1 MPDWTDQDDAELRRI
16 FAGQP
21 PAPTQPAACM
31 VQMSAAAYAMLIG
44 ANELLGAMVEQLRS
58 DLAAS
63 RAANAELAAERA
75 ALVLERT
82 RRIQ

>member
-21 PAPTQPAACM
+21 PASPEPAACM

-63 RAANAELAAERA
+63 RAANAELAAERT
-75 ALVLERT
+75 ALTLERA
-82 RRIQ
+82 RRMA

>member
-1 MPDWTDQDDAELRRI
+1 MDWTDQDDAELRRI

-21 PAPTQPAACM
+21 PAPVTEISACI
-31 VQMSAAAYAMLIG
+31 VQMSAAAYAMLIN

-63 RAANAELAAERA
+63 RAANVELAAERA
-75 ALVLERT
+75 ALTLERA
-82 RRIQ
+82 RRMA